1 MHGLPIL
8 QVNHADDAHQR
19 YSVPVILGWDI
30 GGVNTKVACLD
41 ERGLTVRSRSFEL
54 QREPAALVRV
64 LQELAGEVDAT
75 TRDPLICAV
84 TMTAELS
91 QMFRTKGDGVRFVLA
106 AVMESFP
113 SADIR
118 VFSTEGRFLAVD
130 EAVREP
136 IAVAAANW
144 AATARIVAQRHPTA
158 LLVDVGTT
166 TTDIIPIVDG
176 RVVSVGMTDP
186 ERLASGELLYTGVL
200 RTPVEAMVRD
210 VPYRDG
216 RASVSAESFALIG
229 DVHFWRG
236 RLAASDFTV
245 PTPDGRP
252 VTREFAGERIAR
264 VICADRELLAASEI
278 TAIAEAIAAQQIAT
292 VTAAIE
298 RVRSHHSSIR
308 IAVVTGLGE
317 FIAAEAAHAAGL
329 DVRTLAADIGFDAA
343 RYAPAAAV
351 ALLLQRARLA
361 KGPAKAGHYGST
373 SVGHC
378 GPTAAGPG
386 ERAVDLVVKVGGGLL
401 AHIEQLDRVLAA
413 IAEVARSH
421 RVLIVPGGG
430 PFADAVR
437 DVDAR
442 VRLGN
447 DQAHWM
453 AVLAMDQ
460 YAHLLAARLRAG
472 VIVSTRDDIETAAH
486 AGRIPVIAP
495 SRWMS
500 ATDPLPHTWQV
511 TSDSI
516 AAWVAGALGA
526 TRLLLVKPPDARGA
540 DLVDAYFQRSRP
552 PAITCDCLP
561 TAEAIQLLDEI
572 AGRDRADAGARV
584 RAQP

>member
-1 MHGLPIL
+1 
-8 QVNHADDAHQR
+8 
-19 YSVPVILGWDI
+19 
-30 GGVNTKVACLD
+30 
-41 ERGLTVRSRSFEL
+41 
-54 QREPAALVRV
+54 
-64 LQELAGEVDAT
+64 
-75 TRDPLICAV
+75 
-84 TMTAELS
+84 
-91 QMFRTKGDGVRFVLA
+91 
-106 AVMESFP
+106 
-113 SADIR
+113 
-118 VFSTEGRFLAVD
+118 
-130 EAVREP
+130 
-136 IAVAAANW
+136 VAAANW
-144 AATARIVAQRHPTA
+144 AATARLVAQRHPTA

-176 RVVSVGMTDP
+176 RVASVGMTDP
-186 ERLASGELLYTGVL
+186 ERLASSELLYTGVL
-200 RTPVEAMVRD
+200 RTPVEAIVGD

-292 VTAAIE
+292 VIAAIE
-298 RVRSHHSSIR
+298 RVRSRHSSIG

-317 FIAAEAAHAAGL
+317 FLAAEAAHAAGL
-329 DVRTLAADIGFDAA
+329 DVRTLAADIGSDAA

-351 ALLLQRARLA
+351 ALLLRGARIP

-373 SVGHC
+373 SAGHYGSTSAGHLGSNRAGHY
-378 GPTAAGPG
+378 GPTPARHGAPAA
-386 ERAVDLVVKVGGGLL
+386 DLVVKVGGGLL
-401 AHIEQLDRVLAA
+401 AHIEQLDCVLAA
-413 IAEVARSH
+413 IAGVARSH
-421 RVLIVPGGG
+421 RVLVVPGGG

-442 VRLGN
+442 VGLGN

-472 VIVSTRDDIETAAH
+472 VIVSTRDDIETAVH

-495 SRWMS
+495 SLWMS
-500 ATDPLPHTWQV
+500 AADPLPHTWEV

-561 TAEAIQLLDEI
+561 TAEAIQLLDRI
-572 AGRDRADAGARV
+572 AGSDRADVGARV